1 MQFHEAIEVL
11 PDLRVRDLHFIA
23 GEIGAPRGRRI
34 KGGKWRACRKHK
46 LVKVIRRT
54 VANMFDETKAQFVE
68 AVELVRGTLQE

>member
-23 GEIGAPRGRRI
+23 GEIGAPRGRHV
-34 KGGKWRACRKHK
+34 KGGKWRAYRKYK

-54 VANMFDETKAQFVE
+54 VANTFDDIQARFVE